1 MGEFSMTLTFTL
13 YQELQS
19 FIHLFSH
26 PCGFTFISNSFK
38 KVNKVVK
45 LHCLFMK
52 IAFSQSMTFSL
63 FTLTAKHILTG
74 RQSSAP

>member
-1 MGEFSMTLTFTL
+1 MTLTFTL

-45 LHCLFMK
+45 LRCLFMK

-63 FTLTAKHILTG
+63 FTLTANIFSQVG
-74 RQSSAP
+74 RVQLLKV